1 MQCEQI
7 RKEAD
12 DTGPL
17 AELEHWRRRTAKFNA
32 ILEQIKGPAV
42 RLVLNV
48 LHVVKSKVLQVRNIL
63 FVGPRIQIY
72 SL

>member
-48 LHVVKSKVLQVRNIL
+48 LHVVKSKVLQVRITGNLL
-63 FVGPRIQIY
+63 FGWVCKGF
-72 SL
+72 